1 MYPVVNAGRVVQ
13 SFNDGWYYAACD
25 DNRLQEVQRHE
36 EGWQQVHLPH
46 TWNADAY
53 STRNYRRASSWYKK
67 EFRTDAAQMR
77 DKQLYLKF
85 DGVNSLADVYLNGE
99 LLTTHK
105 GGYSAFTVDITDK
118 VRTDAPNLLMV
129 HVNNQNDRIPP
140 LSGDFTIFGGIYAMC
155 GSSVLQSSTSALP
168 TMPLRA
174 FMSICLP

>member
-129 HVNNQNDRIPP
+129 HVNNQTTGYLLCPATSP
-140 LSGDFTIFGGIYAMC
+140 SLAASTAMC